1 MTQGPWAVDA
11 PGPCANADVV
21 PSQGSVTCR
30 DYGKSGRTA
39 RRVRLSAPVKVSAG
53 LSANLDD
60 RVFRSLPRHNFLLLL
75 AVPEDWAKIGQ
86 RDPRNFEDRVSK
98 FRVFETV
105 SLI

>member
-1 MTQGPWAVDA
+1 
-11 PGPCANADVV
+11 
-21 PSQGSVTCR
+21 
-30 DYGKSGRTA
+30 
-39 RRVRLSAPVKVSAG
+39 
-53 LSANLDD
+53 
-60 RVFRSLPRHNFLLLL
+60 LL